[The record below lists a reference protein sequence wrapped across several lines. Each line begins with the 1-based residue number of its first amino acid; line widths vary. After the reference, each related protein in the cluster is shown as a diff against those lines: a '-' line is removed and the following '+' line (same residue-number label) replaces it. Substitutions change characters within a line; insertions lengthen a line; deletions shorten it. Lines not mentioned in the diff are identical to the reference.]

1 MKIGRQR
8 SSPATFI
15 GQIAQPAPG
24 RAAHVG
30 LQPLALEAGAAELE
44 RRARLGL
51 SHDAAKP
58 SLHQRAQRDPLAL
71 GKLASLTK
79 KRVRN
84 FYGRLHSPYGW
95 DLLSARPYCASE
107 SRRQAARVSA
117 SRGLDRVATCSYT
130 VGMKTVSIR
139 EAKNRL
145 TELAREVER
154 GETILV
160 TRNGSPVLEL
170 TPHRPRKGLRLGAI
184 DEFKRKHGVEE
195 IVAFIAD
202 GFDDPLPE
210 DFLLRP
216 LPSDA

>member
-1 MKIGRQR
+1 MVVFIALMDGTYGIRPILR
-8 SSPATFI
+8 GGIPA
-15 GQIAQPAPG
+15 
-24 RAAHVG
+24 
-30 LQPLALEAGAAELE
+30 
-44 RRARLGL
+44 
-51 SHDAAKP
+51 
-58 SLHQRAQRDPLAL
+58 
-71 GKLASLTK
+71 
-79 KRVRN
+79 
-84 FYGRLHSPYGW
+84 
-95 DLLSARPYCASE
+95 
-107 SRRQAARVSA
+107 A
-117 SRGLDRVATCSYT
+117 SRTGLGQSGLDRVATCSYT
-130 VGMKTVSIR
+130 VAMKTVSIR

-160 TRNGSPVLEL
+160 TRNGSPVFEL